1 MGGSGCGGGG
11 GGGCCGGGGGALK
24 NGTQRVVFEQEA
36 SASQILP
43 TPMRIGEGG
52 FIHLVKIPSALR
64 IEGLLAGHV
73 YVLR

>member
-1 MGGSGCGGGG
+1 M
-11 GGGCCGGGGGALK
+11 K